1 MLIAQ
6 GAVDA
11 CKIGVTIAVRYAAQ
25 RPQFGGKIILEYLTH
40 QRRLFPA
47 LATTYAMHIALSR
60 LKVTCDMWTLP
71 ADMFLFIV
79 TLVTALHDA
88 ASLPCRLSPCE
99 AAMKVLRHKLSQ
111 QHARKTRAK
120 SCKPAYTAAV

>member
-1 MLIAQ
+1 MSNLRQSFLILCTLPSAGRMLIAQ

-47 LATTYAMHIALSR
+47 LATTYAMHIALTR
-60 LKVTCDMWTLP
+60 LKVC
-71 ADMFLFIV
+71 
-79 TLVTALHDA
+79 
-88 ASLPCRLSPCE
+88 SLPVR
-99 AAMKVLRHKLSQ
+99 VHRINWH
-111 QHARKTRAK
+111 
-120 SCKPAYTAAV
+120 